1 MVLAPK
7 ILLVCAQQSNSS
19 QWNFT
24 VRQQRLQVLT
34 EHRPDRAFQRWS
46 NEAPDLVIFDLEP
59 DESLAIDLVREL
71 REQAV
76 IPILMLGSNRT
87 DQFMLEAYE
96 AGVDEYIL
104 KPIHPSLLRAKV
116 KAWLRRSWSIPV
128 DMLDTLKV
136 GELEFIPAERMI
148 LLNGHEPVHL
158 TNLELRLM
166 FYLLSHPGRTL
177 TAEDLCQRVW
187 GNYAD
192 GNKTTLKNVV
202 YRLRSKI
209 EPDPAHPQYIRTVSG
224 IGYQFTPE

>member
-7 ILLVCAQQSNSS
+7 ILLVSS
-19 QWNFT
+19 QQATSPQWGFNI
-24 VRQQRLQVLT
+24 RQQRLQVVL
-34 EHRPDRAFQRWS
+34 ELQPSRAFERWS
-46 NEAPDLVIFDLEP
+46 QEAPDLVVFDIDPMEA
-59 DESLAIDLVREL
+59 LAIDLIREL

-76 IPILMLGSNRT
+76 IPILMLASNLT
-87 DQFMLEAYE
+87 DTFMLEAYD

-104 KPIHPSLLRAKV
+104 KPIHPSLLRAKI

-128 DMLDTLKV
+128 DKLVSLQV
-136 GELEFIPAERMI
+136 GSLQLVPAERTI
-148 LLNGHEPVHL
+148 RLEGREPVRL

-192 GNKTTLKNVV
+192 GSKTTLKNVV
-202 YRLRSKI
+202 YRLRNKI
-209 EPDPAHPQYIRTVSG
+209 EADPAHPRYIRTVAG
-224 IGYQFTPE
+224 VGYQFTPE